1 MKITFYSH
9 ANKTHLHSKGFAL
22 SPVFKVRVSGS
33 GNGLFTMP
41 RNLHSKCALIGA
53 SGMSHTCHEYT
64 QTDSSEHPHQS
75 YHWQKIRFLKE
86 EKQFSTNG
94 KLVLSRL
101 VCHHFCSLAAQAVSR
116 NGQWRGVRLH
126 LITGTPNDFIPRHSW
141 IRIIVKVAWD
151 MQNPSYVFQR
161 LFPVHILLLRY
172 RENCH
177 KKVFGKFRY
186 NKTSLSY
193 SSDYVLK
200 LSRPYPLG

>member
-126 LITGTPNDFIPRHSW
+126 LITGTPNAFIPRHSW

-151 MQNPSYVFQR
+151 MRNLFVFLFFLLTFLRFSETFASSYFITKISR
-161 LFPVHILLLRY
+161 
-172 RENCH
+172 
-177 KKVFGKFRY
+177 
-186 NKTSLSY
+186 
-193 SSDYVLK
+193 K
-200 LSRPYPLG
+200 LSQKSLRKISVQQNVA